1 MTRPMT
7 GSLSLAVEFFWTLPG
22 GNQAIETVS
31 FAQIAT
37 AATPKGAVLYGL
49 TAGGAVSSR
58 VSVDWSWLA
67 LFGGGPAGGRSD
79 RIHVALAAAKHPLV
93 HETVARVTC
102 GRLDWLESC
111 YVGLGRSRR
120 EADGADTAYVELAH
134 MRLGISCGRF

>member
-1 MTRPMT
+1 M
-7 GSLSLAVEFFWTLPG
+7 
-22 GNQAIETVS
+22 AIETVS

-102 GRLDWLESC
+102 GRLVERWCRNRQEESHQ
-111 YVGLGRSRR
+111 RHR
-120 EADGADTAYVELAH
+120 ESSLMIAGFDQ
-134 MRLGISCGRF
+134 